1 MVKVGLYGIGL
12 NTYWDQ
18 FEGLFD
24 KLSGYQKEIAGNI
37 EGYGVEV
44 VDVGIV
50 DDPIKAQ
57 DAGNFLRSE
66 NVEVVFLFVS
76 TYALS
81 STVLPVAQKVK
92 VPIIILNLQPVDT
105 IDFEAFNA
113 LNDRGQ
119 MTGLW
124 LEHCQACSVPET
136 RQ

>member
-1 MVKVGLYGIGL
+1 M
-12 NTYWDQ
+12 
-18 FEGLFD
+18 
-24 KLSGYQKEIAGNI
+24 
-37 EGYGVEV
+37 

-57 DAGNFLRSE
+57 KAGDFLRSE

-92 VPIIILNLQPVDT
+92 VPVIVLNLQPVDT

-113 LNDRGQ
+113 LNDRGL
-119 MTGLW
+119 MTGIW
-124 LEHCQACSVPET
+124 LEHCQACSVPEIAGVFNRADIT
-136 RQ
+136 YEIVSGYLKEAEVWQEIKSWVEGHQGKS

>member
-92 VPIIILNLQPVDT
+92 VPIIILNLQPA
-105 IDFEAFNA
+105 I
-113 LNDRGQ
+113 GQ
-119 MTGLW
+119 GTGNLG
-124 LEHCQACSVPET
+124 HTS
-136 RQ
+136 